1 MATIKAGTYKL
12 SKTPNLINNSKA
24 GTTEDIATDNT
35 VFIKDTVIY
44 NGTEIECNGKGIQIT
59 WAGVKS
65 SGVSAKG
72 SIEIV
77 NATPNDYMWRISE
90 ASDGSSYQYRFANL
104 TAPTDEQFDKVLT
117 ITLLSDVTVSQDLY
131 DWWTANTT
139 SQTAKLSVDLTTLPG
154 WANLA
159 AGNHTIK
166 IKAKGTG
173 YKDSELSAGVTVSK
187 AASTVTLEAGTYKF
201 VESPQFNIVESD
213 DNISVD
219 LSGKM
224 NTLVAENIYGEMS
237 PFNNI
242 TIYFSPVSSRNYVT
256 ISCSDEN
263 DTNYINYQS
272 SEWSYTNKNEEF
284 TATDTTKLRTVIFET
299 DQQVSQEFYTWFTAN
314 ANKVYTLEAGTYK
327 WIDEPIRAMN
337 IPVEYF
343 SFTSRD
349 EPYYGVDIQS
359 TGYILYK
366 TADVDDVVA
375 YDFDTKEWNSNPA
388 YQTITLSTS
397 QTVSAEFY
405 NWAITQGNLVK
416 YEETYLLNTT
426 LSMPSTAT
434 YYDLEGGY
442 KIGDSIYDSICIGYN
457 NGKELRI
464 AWSDD
469 SGDLM
474 WNTLYNSSG
483 WLKQSNR
490 GLTLLKEPAPA
501 FLTWLQAN
509 STQPV

>member
-90 ASDGSSYQYRFANL
+90 ARDGSSYQYRFANL

-139 SQTAKLSVDLTTLPG
+139 SQTAKLSVDLTALPG
-154 WANLA
+154 WTNLV

-201 VESPQFNIVESD
+201 IDSPTLPTSALNEAFDFASGGLAWDRFIYA
-213 DNISVD
+213 SV
-219 LSGKM
+219 
-224 NTLVAENIYGEMS
+224 NH
-237 PFNNI
+237 
-242 TIYFSPVSSRNYVT
+242 R
-256 ISCSDEN
+256 
-263 DTNYINYQS
+263 
-272 SEWSYTNKNEEF
+272 
-284 TATDTTKLRTVIFET
+284 
-299 DQQVSQEFYTWFTAN
+299 
-314 ANKVYTLEAGTYK
+314 
-327 WIDEPIRAMN
+327 
-337 IPVEYF
+337 
-343 SFTSRD
+343 
-349 EPYYGVDIQS
+349 
-359 TGYILYK
+359 ILYSDGGDD
-366 TADVDDVVA
+366 TAVYYNNA
-375 YDFDTKEWNSNPA
+375 WANTGW
-388 YQTITLSTS
+388 QTITLATD

-434 YYDLEGGY
+434 YYALEKGY

-464 AWSDD
+464 AWRDDD

-474 WNTLYNSSG
+474 WDTLYNSSG
-483 WLKQSNR
+483 WLSQSNR

-509 STQPV
+509 SIQPV